1 MTPSSIVLLS
11 LGLLISKFDC
21 KLKDNTFGIQM
32 QLLLHAD

>member
-21 KLKDNTFGIQM
+21 KLKDNTSGIQSF
-32 QLLLHAD
+32 AAAATC